1 MRYLLLEDLHEYYK
15 VKEWLIKNQDK
26 RVPGE
31 KLDGKIDAEFDQ
43 EQINN
48 ALLLYKLEGMEVSKK
63 EAILKIINN
72 IAGKLHIV
80 TDFTIV
86 SEDEKLI
93 KIFSD
98 SVFEVNPEYQI
109 MFQKAEYFKKLEN
122 QGMAYFRK
130 LGGDS
135 RNYYEKDGG
144 IYYGVTKK
152 NEEDAHLYGGII
164 EDSGH
169 LVITSEEY
177 DKVLDG
183 FKNNIE
189 NGH

>member
-1 MRYLLLEDLHEYYK
+1 MRYLLLEDLQEYYK
-15 VKEWLIKNQDK
+15 VNEWLRKNQHK

-72 IAGKLHIV
+72 IAGKFHIV
-80 TDFTIV
+80 TDFTIIA
-86 SEDEKLI
+86 EDEKKI

-98 SVFEVNPEYQI
+98 SIFEISAEYQI
-109 MFQKAEYFKKLEN
+109 MFRKSEYFKKLEN
-122 QGMAYFRK
+122 EAMAYFRK

-135 RNYYEKDGG
+135 RNYYEKNGG
-144 IYYGVTKK
+144 IYYGVTKR

-164 EDSGH
+164 EGSGH

-189 NGH
+189 NGD